1 MSEMSVAFL
10 KVHAGFLALTFLI
23 PACSDRA
30 DRPVP
35 AMERASVANAS
46 ADSSAKKLW
55 LIAPSGDTADIN
67 ANTSPADLVRRFGE
81 ANLRAAEINIGEG
94 VTMRGDVLFPDDSI
108 RRVEIVWIDVKSRAR
123 PARLQLSGSRSL
135 WAIAPGISLGTSLTE
150 IERYNGGPVTLTGF
164 GWDFGGVITN
174 FRGGR
179 LVHLKGRTPN
189 VFLQLHP
196 SVHADD
202 RAQQLRASV
211 QGDHEF
217 GSEIAAMQSLNP
229 RVHLIIISY
238 EAR

>member
-1 MSEMSVAFL
+1 
-10 KVHAGFLALTFLI
+10 
-23 PACSDRA
+23 
-30 DRPVP
+30 
-35 AMERASVANAS
+35 
-46 ADSSAKKLW
+46 
-55 LIAPSGDTADIN
+55 
-67 ANTSPADLVRRFGE
+67 
-81 ANLRAAEINIGEG
+81 
-94 VTMRGDVLFPDDSI
+94 MRGDVLFPDDSI

-135 WAIAPGISLGTSLTE
+135 WTIAPGISLGTSLRE

-196 SVHADD
+196 SVHPDD

-229 RVHLIIISY
+229 RVHQIIISY

>member
-46 ADSSAKKLW
+46 ADSSAKRLW
-55 LIAPSGDTADIN
+55 LIAPSGDTADVN

-135 WAIAPGISLGTSLTE
+135 WTIAPGISLGTSLTE
-150 IERYNGGPVTLTGF
+150 IERYN
-164 GWDFGGVITN
+164 
-174 FRGGR
+174 RGAG
-179 LVHLKGRTPN
+179 
-189 VFLQLHP
+189 
-196 SVHADD
+196 
-202 RAQQLRASV
+202 
-211 QGDHEF
+211 
-217 GSEIAAMQSLNP
+217 
-229 RVHLIIISY
+229 
-238 EAR
+238 